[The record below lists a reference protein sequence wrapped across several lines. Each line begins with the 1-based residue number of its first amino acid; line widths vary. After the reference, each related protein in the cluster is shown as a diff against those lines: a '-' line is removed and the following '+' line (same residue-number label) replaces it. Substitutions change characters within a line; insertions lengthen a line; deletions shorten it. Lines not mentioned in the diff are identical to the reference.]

1 MRRPSPPSP
10 TAPRAAKSPLA
21 VDREAH
27 ASETSSRERD
37 QTREAVPSPTA
48 SAVPSPSACAG
59 EPATSSLL
67 NTCHYSFRDLFRA
80 AHRTNGIG
88 GDGVGGDGEEEAAVQ
103 ALYAMSQGE
112 RNALVKAWADSAG
125 WFTEEQVGH
134 DGATAFTAFSPER
147 RVPVCADFGCRG
159 TGSLASG
166 IGGIGGIG
174 DRAAP
179 TECFDV
185 VAQWTSNYQ
194 CPRCGEA
201 AGRTRVQV
209 PHGGTVLDFRRLCA
223 AALGVGDDGDDGD
236 DGGNGSNGFVNKVGF
251 LDMNDDMDSLEMT
264 PALVVDGTVRVT
276 LVGAA
281 HPRITDCDDNT
292 GKATASDGNND
303 DENSESEGGEEKGDE
318 EVRRGTAAVAA
329 AAAAAAPREK
339 EGSAKNQ
346 KPPTLADKNAA
357 KDLSCVVDG
366 FLYAGGQ
373 QAAGSRR
380 ALTEAGITHVLNCC
394 DRIKCRFKKSFT
406 YKVLHVHDTKGTDI
420 TAQFDEALQFLDA
433 CEEAGGRALVHCLVG
448 ASRSVSICLAYMV
461 KRRKIPL
468 DAAFKQ
474 CRERRSVARP
484 NRRFCEQLIEY
495 EAEVRGGERSAMTL
509 EGTHGSEW
517 GRWLVR
523 LVRLCVWAIVHV
535 ADCAQSLEWCVR
547 GYTAVCVCVGRER
560 SLLILSIEDEMTLHT
575 KQLLLC
581 NTNRSSCPLLSTV
594 LHASL

>member
-1 MRRPSPPSP
+1 MPLNRFVLRLAMRRPSAPPP
-10 TAPRAAKSPLA
+10 TAPLA
-21 VDREAH
+21 VDREAR
-27 ASETSSRERD
+27 ASDTSARARD
-37 QTREAVPSPTA
+37 QAREAVPSPA
-48 SAVPSPSACAG
+48 VSAEAEGSEASACAG

-80 AHRTNGIG
+80 AHRTNG
-88 GDGVGGDGEEEAAVQ
+88 VGGDGSGDDEEEAAVQ

-112 RNALVKAWADSAG
+112 RNALVKAWADAAG

-147 RVPVCADFGCRG
+147 RVSVCAEAGGRG

-166 IGGIGGIG
+166 IGGIG
-174 DRAAP
+174 DSAAP
-179 TECFDV
+179 SECFDV
-185 VAQWTSNYQ
+185 VAKWTSNYQ
-194 CPRCGEA
+194 CPRCGET

-223 AALGVGDDGDDGD
+223 AALGVGDDGDDG
-236 DGGNGSNGFVNKVGF
+236 STFMYKVGF

-292 GKATASDGNND
+292 GNATASDDNND
-303 DENSESEGGEEKGDE
+303 GDNSESEGGEEKGDE
-318 EVRRGTAAVAA
+318 EVRRGTAA

-339 EGSAKNQ
+339 EAALSSTSTRAAAAKNQ

-394 DRIKCRFKKSFT
+394 DRITCRFKKSFT

-448 ASRSVSICLAYMV
+448 ASRSISICLAYMV

-495 EAEVRGGERSAMTL
+495 EAEVRGGARSAMTL

-517 GRWLVR
+517 KRWLVG
-523 LVRLCVWAIVHV
+523 LVRLCVWAIV
-535 ADCAQSLEWCVR
+535 CMWWI
-547 GYTAVCVCVGRER
+547 G
-560 SLLILSIEDEMTLHT
+560 
-575 KQLLLC
+575 
-581 NTNRSSCPLLSTV
+581 LSTHV
-594 LHASL
+594 GMV